1 MIRINFQ
8 RVVSALASML
18 FLFASFSTMAESS
31 AHDVVRGVTVK
42 MEKVLGDYRS
52 GAIADQVA
60 FEAAVG
66 EIFNPVV
73 SYAYIARNIMGKN
86 TYKSASAAQREA
98 FTKTF
103 QKDLMGTYARAL
115 VSFGEITIKVVPPEE
130 DVSGKRRISVTQEVT
145 TEKDTYK
152 IAYTMGLSRK
162 SQTWKLINV
171 VLNGA
176 NLGNTFAGQFK
187 TAMSKHNNDLD
198 VVISSWGDNDK
209 KAEPKGEPAVAA
221 TPDVAAQ

>member
-1 MIRINFQ
+1 MIRINSQ

-18 FLFASFSTMAESS
+18 FLFASFSAMAEPS
-31 AHDVVRGVTVK
+31 AHDVVRDVTVK
-42 MEKVLGDYRS
+42 MEKALTDYRS
-52 GAIADQVA
+52 GAIADKAA

-66 EIFNPVV
+66 DIFDPVV
-73 SYAYIARNIMGKN
+73 SYAYIARNIMGKSIYN
-86 TYKSASAAQREA
+86 SASEAQREA

-115 VSFGEITIKVVPPEE
+115 VSFGDIAIKVVPPEE

-162 SQTWKLINV
+162 SKTWKLINV

-198 VVISSWGDNDK
+198 VVISSWGENDK
-209 KAEPKGEPAVAA
+209 KAEAKGEQAATASSEVAA
-221 TPDVAAQ
+221 K